1 MGVLERLAPGSV
13 VAAGFASGVT
23 ASVLMVSFCHLL
35 WTLPTPG
42 RGGNLGVMIIDL
54 HSHSTRSDGKE
65 SPTEVFERAALA
77 GVNILALTDHDT
89 TSGWAEASVA
99 ANRLGLGFI
108 PGIEVTTR
116 AKVGPKGHE
125 RFISVH
131 MLAYLPDPNHAALAG
146 VLGDSVATREVRA
159 KAMVELM
166 AADFEI
172 TWDLVLEQLEEG
184 ATIGRPALADAL
196 VKLGVVSHRSE
207 AFETILSKHGGYY
220 IPTETTD
227 VFDAITLIREAGG
240 VPVIAHPLGGAPD
253 NLDRGDL
260 PQEHFE
266 KLIAGG
272 LAGFEVY
279 HREVPQ
285 VARDWLLGLA
295 QQHDLIVTGS
305 SDYHGEH
312 GKPNRLGEN
321 STSAEMLDRI
331 LALGTG
337 TKAQL

>member
-1 MGVLERLAPGSV
+1 MFEQ
-13 VAAGFASGVT
+13 AAF
-23 ASVLMVSFCHLL
+23 
-35 WTLPTPG
+35 
-42 RGGNLGVMIIDL
+42 
-54 HSHSTRSDGKE
+54 
-65 SPTEVFERAALA
+65 A

-89 TSGWAEASVA
+89 TSGWAEASLA
-99 ANRLGLGFI
+99 AKRLGLGFV

-116 AKVGPKGHE
+116 AKVARDGRE

-131 MLAYLPDPNHAALAG
+131 LLAYLPDPSHGALAA
-146 VLGDSVATREVRA
+146 VLGDSVNTRETRA
-159 KAMVELM
+159 KAMVDLL
-166 AADFEI
+166 AADYEI
-172 TWDLVLEQLEEG
+172 TWELVLEQLTEG

-196 VKLGVVSHRSE
+196 VALGVVSHRGE
-207 AFETILSKHGGYY
+207 AFDSILSKDGGYY
-220 IPTETTD
+220 IPAETAD

-260 PQEHFE
+260 PQDHFE

-295 QQHDLIVTGS
+295 KKNDLIVTGS

-321 STSAEMLDRI
+321 SSSREMLDRI
-331 LALGTG
+331 VALGHG
-337 TKAQL
+337 VSAEL